1 MYVVLRVVFGLVS
14 MAGMV
19 AASILMMYMALNRSG
34 DVLVDRLYEE
44 KRAWA
49 RKWIVRIVIG
59 LVIALA
65 LVVLDG
71 ELNLEVKL
79 G

>member
-1 MYVVLRVVFGLVS
+1 MYMVLRVVFGLVS
-14 MAGMV
+14 MAGMI
-19 AASILMMYMALNRSG
+19 AASILVMYMAFNRSG

-44 KRAWA
+44 KRVWA
-49 RKWIVRIVIG
+49 RKWVVRIVVG

-65 LVVLDG
+65 LVVIDG

-79 G
+79 R